1 MRTRKIYLTSQ
12 EKAVTVRDSN
22 NGKYGVG
29 GVNWQWFPFWA
40 GVVLAIALPFLLD
53 FAMFGTPFPCETI
66 KTFEDG
72 SSVQKCSVR
81 N

>member
-1 MRTRKIYLTSQ
+1 MRTRKIYLTNQ
-12 EKAVTVRDSN
+12 EKPMVVKDSTSR
-22 NGKYGVG
+22 GYGVG
-29 GVNWQWFPFWA
+29 DVDWRWFPFWA
-40 GVVLAIALPFLLD
+40 GVILAIVVPFLLD